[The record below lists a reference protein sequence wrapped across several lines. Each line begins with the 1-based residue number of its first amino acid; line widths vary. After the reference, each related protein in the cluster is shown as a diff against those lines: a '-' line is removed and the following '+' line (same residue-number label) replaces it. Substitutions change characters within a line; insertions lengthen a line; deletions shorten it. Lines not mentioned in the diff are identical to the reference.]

1 MKPMLLVLLGLA
13 AASAQAHGVTTPLA
27 MPLGLDSPVCAASPG
42 TIHPTSPIAARY
54 AVTIERARSGQ
65 GQGLCHGQG
74 QAQTQRLTWYF
85 YRNAQQIA
93 LLKGGVDEVWYR
105 DAQNR
110 ISFERVFHAD
120 ERVVD
125 YSTGELAA
133 LQVKV
138 DWSALSCF
146 VDPAELAQ
154 LKQVARTGKG
164 RDARWRFSGGVGK
177 DRLTV
182 EWLPALQ
189 LPQSLTRH
197 LQGAST
203 LRMELVASTPNP
215 PPDWPQVGVQS
226 ARYLHL
232 DAADFG
238 DMDYDP
244 VVRKSEA
251 LDIRS
256 GWRAAHRHD

>member
-13 AASAQAHGVTTPLA
+13 AASAQAHGVTPPLA
-27 MPLGLDSPVCAASPG
+27 MTLGLDSPVCAASPNP
-42 TIHPTSPIAARY
+42 TTTPTSPIAARY

-65 GQGLCHGQG
+65 SQGQGP
-74 QAQTQRLTWYF
+74 AQTQRLTWYF
-85 YRNAQQIA
+85 YRNALQIA

-154 LKQVARTGKG
+154 LKQVSRTGKG
-164 RDARWRFSGGVGK
+164 RDARWRLSGGVGK

-182 EWLPALQ
+182 DWLPALQ

-203 LRMELVASTPNP
+203 LRMELVASAPTP
-215 PPDWPQVGVQS
+215 PPGWPQVGVQS
-226 ARYLHL
+226 APYLHL

-244 VVRKSEA
+244 VVRKSKA
-251 LDIRS
+251 LDIRL
-256 GWRAAHRHD
+256 GWRAAHQHD